1 MKTYK
6 EQFLE
11 KVNEGKITM
20 YETLEEVLPNS
31 DYDLKIG
38 DKVMFTND
46 YGVTFGPHEV
56 IGFYKGDLRGRYVFI
71 DYDCFWFPAKLENL
85 TKI

>member
-1 MKTYK
+1 MKTHK

-38 DKVMFTND
+38 DKKWI
-46 YGVTFGPHEV
+46 Y
-56 IGFYKGDLRGRYVFI
+56 
-71 DYDCFWFPAKLENL
+71 C
-85 TKI
+85 